1 MVLRRMLC
9 IAALVAMVPAA
20 PPAGAAPP
28 RSLPAPVV
36 IRIPA
41 SAARPMMPIDADA
54 PVPRAEFATSVR
66 TPSDRALLRREIE
79 RMRADE
85 ARRFAA
91 GAGPGIVVP
100 LRRSKY

>member
-1 MVLRRMLC
+1 MTIRRMLC
-9 IAALVAMVPAA
+9 AAALLALVPAA
-20 PPAGAAPP
+20 PPAGAAAP

-36 IRIPA
+36 IRIPD
-41 SAARPMMPIDADA
+41 SVARPAMTIDANA

-66 TPSDRALLRREIE
+66 TPADRALLRLQIE
-79 RMRADE
+79 RARAEE

-91 GAGPGIVVP
+91 GAGRAIAVP